1 MLGHFSPVSKELS
14 DEDRALGEIDVLFAT
29 DCISEGQNL
38 QDCDCLVN
46 YDIHWNP
53 VRIIQR
59 FGRIDRLGSTNR
71 QIQLVDFWPD
81 VDLDEYIQLEGRVK
95 GRMAL
100 MDASATGEENVLE
113 DKAPDKMND
122 LMYRKK
128 QLEQLQTEVLDLEDI
143 SGGISI
149 TDFAFDDFRVELQ
162 RYDKDHPGLL
172 EGTPDGIHAV
182 APIPERLR
190 GEVKPGVIFC
200 LRQNDSGRDPKDS
213 NPTFPYY
220 VVYVTAD
227 GSHMSKHTQPKAALD
242 LMRAAC
248 SGQAEPIAEL
258 CSQFNRE
265 TDDGRRMDGYTELLN
280 GVVSAIT
287 GVQETAGI
295 DALFDLGEV
304 GSGVALGF
312 DDYSLVSFVVLR

>member
-1 MLGHFSPVSKELS
+1 M
-14 DEDRALGEIDVLFAT
+14 
-29 DCISEGQNL
+29 
-38 QDCDCLVN
+38 
-46 YDIHWNP
+46 
-53 VRIIQR
+53 
-59 FGRIDRLGSTNR
+59 
-71 QIQLVDFWPD
+71 
-81 VDLDEYIQLEGRVK
+81 
-95 GRMAL
+95 
-100 MDASATGEENVLE
+100 
-113 DKAPDKMND
+113 
-122 LMYRKK
+122 
-128 QLEQLQTEVLDLEDI
+128 
-143 SGGISI
+143 
-149 TDFAFDDFRVELQ
+149 ELQ
-162 RYDKDHPGLL
+162 RFDKDHPGLL
-172 EGTPDGIHAV
+172 EQTPDGIHAV

-200 LRQNDSGRDPKDS
+200 LRQNDLGRDPKDS

-227 GSHMSKHTQPKAALD
+227 GGYMSKHTQPKAALD

-280 GVVSAIT
+280 GVVSTIT